1 MLKRKEIKV
10 GGPRAFELCPQSLE
24 GRELSVAVGPGVVLH
39 CDSQSSEQL
48 FRLGSN
54 PGTSGLS
61 RHDRCIRVGQV
72 PSMTSSCGI
81 TNKNL
86 TKITKIQDGITHQQD
101 RTEPADSATHSRH
114 DRHPFSPR
122 QTPSRP
128 APSASPHT
136 LPFLT
141 SANRAQSSPW
151 QPTKGDGHGRR
162 QPQCM
167 RWDQQTPVLTAL
179 GSHHAILLLGCGTV
193 DEAGPRRVRIPNSTL
208 PTLLVAKRVLQRRPS
223 TCFSTPSDHQP
234 AQGGTRQ
241 QAQWPANFPERA
253 LRA

>member
-10 GGPRAFELCPQSLE
+10 GGPRAFELCPQSFE

-86 TKITKIQDGITHQQD
+86 TNKDPGRHHS
-101 RTEPADSATHSRH
+101 SAGPHRAG
-114 DRHPFSPR
+114 RQCHPFSPR
-122 QTPSRP
+122 QTSLL
-128 APSASPHT
+128 ATADSKSPSALCFPAHPPFPHFSKPSPVQPLATHKRET
-136 LPFLT
+136 DT
-141 SANRAQSSPW
+141 AGDSHNACAGTNRP
-151 QPTKGDGHGRR
+151 
-162 QPQCM
+162 
-167 RWDQQTPVLTAL
+167 
-179 GSHHAILLLGCGTV
+179 
-193 DEAGPRRVRIPNSTL
+193 
-208 PTLLVAKRVLQRRPS
+208 PS
-223 TCFSTPSDHQP
+223 
-234 AQGGTRQ
+234 
-241 QAQWPANFPERA
+241 
-253 LRA
+253 

>member
-10 GGPRAFELCPQSLE
+10 GGPRAFELCPQSFE

-128 APSASPHT
+128 ALCFPAHPPFPHFSKPSPVQPLATHKGRRTRPETATMHALGPT
-136 LPFLT
+136 DPRPNRT
-141 SANRAQSSPW
+141 RKPPRHSAARLR
-151 QPTKGDGHGRR
+151 HGRR
-162 QPQCM
+162 GRPETGTNTELDAPDPPGCQAGSAT
-167 RWDQQTPVLTAL
+167 TPFDFVSRL
-179 GSHHAILLLGCGTV
+179 
-193 DEAGPRRVRIPNSTL
+193 L
-208 PTLLVAKRVLQRRPS
+208 PTTSQ
-223 TCFSTPSDHQP
+223 
-234 AQGGTRQ
+234 
-241 QAQWPANFPERA
+241 
-253 LRA
+253 LRAGRGSRRNGRPIFPRGR